1 MNLSDS
7 IKNLKNKIEDINNK
21 VTKLIESSN
30 LANAKAKDNE
40 TKVENVINTTDNN
53 LKNINENMKK
63 INIIND
69 ELYSIEDTFLKLTNT
84 DYIGKT
90 TNFIDVYPSKF
101 MIFGG
106 AKTRNKGDGFTGSS
120 EDWDDSSQKAL
131 VKIKISNENETKD
144 LVYKIPS
151 TLKNI
156 ENIAFDR
163 LDLVNMKLYQK
174 CDMLKL
180 TGSESWEEDT
190 TVTHNK
196 KNTIAFKMSIDGKG
210 ALKPSGNDKE
220 AVAVS
225 NNDNFIV
232 YSCNILNGNDIQ
244 CFCFTQGGLLKIQ
257 IKKSSLVT
265 QDVNGFKTWLSTA
278 NLIIFFEKASESV
291 IDITGE
297 KIKLCPNATVE
308 MTNAVKPSKVE
319 IKYKGSVVQ
328 AFEEL
333 DDKIEA
339 LKSTQ
344 SLEYEGENV
353 TCENTLASRTSDMLI
368 KGKTYQNTDTGGI
381 ESAGEKKNKI
391 SILSHNKNLV
401 DPNKLFLNNSSI
413 IKENGAFICPPNVSW
428 QSEKIMGVD
437 LSKPLY
443 FAYEIKS
450 DENIIIDKTNQN
462 LLIRLD
468 YVKTGGNIG
477 QTNIPIGAKITNEY
491 TKFIFKNISLSNTDR
506 EQGIN
511 LVFRNGVGKKI
522 YIRNITISNTP
533 IDDVIPYRQ
542 DKKEILLPIDGD
554 LKCLPNGVADTIEQR
569 NDGVY
574 LVQRVGKVVLNG
586 SEAWTKSSWN
596 MTNVFKFDF
605 EIGLIAKLFDLNAT
619 NQILCDTFKVVSR
632 NSLDNVAN
640 REFEGICP
648 SNAKTRTLSISILK
662 SKLNNTNTTDAFK
675 QWLRDNPVTV
685 CYELNTSVETK
696 LDINNLDLEV
706 YKDITYVTTDN
717 AIQPTLSFK
726 VPSSIGGVIQENA
739 QNINKLYKYNH
750 STDKP
755 TIPSLDEYAKTSDVN
770 TSLSNKVD
778 KTSILSAI
786 SSNPSDDK
794 LLSEK
799 AIYDALLNNSSICDD
814 SGTEK

>member
-21 VTKLIESSN
+21 VTNLIELSN

-53 LKNINENMKK
+53 LKNINENIKK
-63 INIIND
+63 INVIND

-106 AKTRNKGDGFTGSS
+106 ANIDGEFTGSA
-120 EDWDDSSQKAL
+120 EDWEDSSQKAL

-156 ENIAFDR
+156 ENVAFDR

-190 TVTHNK
+190 TVTHSK

-210 ALKPSGNDKE
+210 VLKPSNNDKE
-220 AVAVS
+220 AIAVS

-278 NLIIFFEKASESV
+278 NLIIFFEKESESV

-319 IKYKGSVVQ
+319 IKYKGSVVR

-353 TCENTLASRTSDMLI
+353 TCENTLASRTSDMFI
-368 KGKTYQNTDTGGI
+368 KGKTYQNPDAGGI
-381 ESAGEKKNKI
+381 ESAGEKENKI

-401 DPNKLFLNNSSI
+401 NPNKLFLNNSSI
-413 IKENGAFICPPNVSW
+413 IKENGAFICPSNVSW

-477 QTNIPIGAKITNEY
+477 KTNIPIGAKITNEY
-491 TKFIFKNISLSNTDR
+491 TKFIFKNISLSDTDR

-511 LVFRNGVGKKI
+511 LVFRNGVGKKM
-522 YIRNITISNTP
+522 YIRNITISNAP
-533 IDDVIPYRQ
+533 IDDIIPYQQ
-542 DKKEILLPIDGD
+542 DKKEIL
-554 LKCLPNGVADTIEQR
+554 
-569 NDGVY
+569 
-574 LVQRVGKVVLNG
+574 
-586 SEAWTKSSWN
+586 
-596 MTNVFKFDF
+596 
-605 EIGLIAKLFDLNAT
+605 
-619 NQILCDTFKVVSR
+619 
-632 NSLDNVAN
+632 
-640 REFEGICP
+640 
-648 SNAKTRTLSISILK
+648 
-662 SKLNNTNTTDAFK
+662 
-675 QWLRDNPVTV
+675 
-685 CYELNTSVETK
+685 
-696 LDINNLDLEV
+696 
-706 YKDITYVTTDN
+706 
-717 AIQPTLSFK
+717 
-726 VPSSIGGVIQENA
+726 
-739 QNINKLYKYNH
+739 
-750 STDKP
+750 
-755 TIPSLDEYAKTSDVN
+755 
-770 TSLSNKVD
+770 
-778 KTSILSAI
+778 
-786 SSNPSDDK
+786 
-794 LLSEK
+794 
-799 AIYDALLNNSSICDD
+799 
-814 SGTEK
+814 